1 MHLTQ
6 FLLSSF
12 SSKSIWQD
20 FWWNWM
26 PPIEWIW
33 FGWNRDRRDRFAGN
47 EEFISELASVGY
59 CRVTISQVPR
69 RLDEKGKCPKFDSF
83 PCHLNSDRCRR
94 DWIGRFRRR
103 IRTDLV
109 LSTQLEGTPLN
120 GRLTGATTNKKFNS
134 IKDVNFCNATFDLLY
149 PAVIEGFHF
158 DFLKCYSIGALSTAD
173 LLKQMAIIS

>member
-1 MHLTQ
+1 M
-6 FLLSSF
+6 
-12 SSKSIWQD
+12 
-20 FWWNWM
+20 
-26 PPIEWIW
+26 
-33 FGWNRDRRDRFAGN
+33 
-47 EEFISELASVGY
+47 
-59 CRVTISQVPR
+59 TISQVPR

-109 LSTQLEGTPLN
+109 LSTQLEGTPLD

-134 IKDVNFCNATFDLLY
+134 IKDVNFCNAIFDLLY

-158 DFLKCYSIGALSTAD
+158 DFLKCYSIGALSTAY
-173 LLKQMAIIS
+173 LLKQMEIIS